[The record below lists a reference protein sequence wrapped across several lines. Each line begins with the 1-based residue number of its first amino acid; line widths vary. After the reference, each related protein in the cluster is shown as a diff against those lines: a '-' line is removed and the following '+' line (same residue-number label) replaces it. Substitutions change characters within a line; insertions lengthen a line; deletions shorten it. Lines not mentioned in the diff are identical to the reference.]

1 MSVRLSFLIVLAVF
15 SLAACCETPPAEEPG
30 VDVAAEEQ
38 AIRGAS
44 IIWLQATQAKDS
56 ATINDF
62 FDADAVTIFDGEI
75 HEGLAAI
82 QANREA
88 VRLDPA
94 FRKAREN
101 LIEAEAELRQ
111 RKEALATDA
120 VRPATRSKGF
130 HMRAGAYII
139 DVCIQFAINAIMG
152 LVAVIVFSPLLAAGS
167 NQFYN
172 PFPLRFLGS
181 SCLSQALFVFLYFP
195 IFEWLF
201 GASPGKL
208 ILGMRVVQED
218 GRPCTL
224 KAAVIRG
231 LARLVDQLLSANVA
245 FFQMAKTPLRQRY
258 GDKAANTLVVDHK
271 DALIQRLRPWWWFLI
286 AAISYLGLQGIL
298 AGLLVKDT
306 LGSGW

>member
-1 MSVRLSFLIVLAVF
+1 VTAWVECFGLSTKARQHLDQAYAHEDEGRPENALRECELAIQLAPDWPAPDWAEAHNCRGIVLDE
-15 SLAACCETPPAEEPG
+15 LGRQEE
-30 VDVAAEEQ
+30 
-38 AIRGAS
+38 
-44 IIWLQATQAKDS
+44 
-56 ATINDF
+56 
-62 FDADAVTIFDGEI
+62 
-75 HEGLAAI
+75 AI
-82 QANREA
+82 QAYREA

-172 PFPLRFLGS
+172 PFLLRFLGF
-181 SCLSQALFVFLYFP
+181 SCLSQVLFVFLYFP